1 MYIDYTILILFF
13 LATIVRLVSL
23 IISVTNE
30 RKLKKG
36 NVVEYGVKNSKLLVL
51 CHTFFYL
58 CSIAEASVLRKNIGS
73 ISFIGLG
80 LFIFSMIMLW
90 IVILSLKEMWTVKLI
105 IAPGQK
111 INKSFIFKYFRHP
124 NYFLNIIPEL
134 VSISLIC
141 QAWYT
146 LCIGLPLYLIPLT
159 IRINQEE
166 KVMKK
171 HFNNYWYES
180 VSLKKEECRI
190 LCWFLLCRIPKKFN
204 PSKRLLL

>member
-1 MYIDYTILILFF
+1 
-13 LATIVRLVSL
+13 LATTVRLVSL
-23 IISVTNE
+23 VISVANE
-30 RKLKKG
+30 KELKKG
-36 NVVEYGVKNSKLLVL
+36 NAVEYGIKNSKVLVL

-58 CSIAEASVLRKNIGS
+58 FCMGEAMLLKKHISQ

-80 LFIFSMIMLW
+80 LFIFSMVMLW
-90 IVILSLKEMWTVKLI
+90 IVILSLKKMWTVKLI

-146 LCIGLPLYLIPLT
+146 LSLGLPLYLIPLI
-159 IRINQEE
+159 IRIIQEE
-166 KVMKK
+166 RLMKM
-171 HFNNYWYES
+171 HFSNY
-180 VSLKKEECRI
+180 
-190 LCWFLLCRIPKKFN
+190 
-204 PSKRLLL
+204 

>member
-1 MYIDYTILILFF
+1 M
-13 LATIVRLVSL
+13 ATTVRLVSL
-23 IISVTNE
+23 VISVANE
-30 RKLKKG
+30 KELKKG
-36 NVVEYGVKNSKLLVL
+36 NAVEYGIKNSKVLVL

-58 CSIAEASVLRKNIGS
+58 FCMGEAMLLKKHISQ

-80 LFIFSMIMLW
+80 LFIFSMVMLW
-90 IVILSLKEMWTVKLI
+90 IVILSLKKMWTVKLI

-146 LCIGLPLYLIPLT
+146 LSLGLPLYLIPLI
-159 IRINQEE
+159 IRIIQEE
-166 KVMKK
+166 RLMKM
-171 HFNNYWYES
+171 HFSNY
-180 VSLKKEECRI
+180 
-190 LCWFLLCRIPKKFN
+190 
-204 PSKRLLL
+204 